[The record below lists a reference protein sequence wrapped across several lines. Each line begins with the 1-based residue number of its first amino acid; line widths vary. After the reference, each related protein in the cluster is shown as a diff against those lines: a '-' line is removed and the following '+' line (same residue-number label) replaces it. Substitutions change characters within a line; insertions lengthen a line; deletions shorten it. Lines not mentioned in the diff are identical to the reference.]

1 MGLTSSKTNNSTDS
15 NALKEHINQVFK
27 LNSVRSES
35 AITDTLG
42 YKNSTQQFT
51 GGSDSLNTDSL
62 TSLGISPGTAQ
73 APVFG
78 QRGGAAFVQYQNR
91 YKNFRL
97 EKLFQTGGA
106 DSDYT
111 ESLGYVDSE
120 KKEEDNIYVK
130 AGGSVGGLTDSS
142 EIEALRKILS
152 SSQQSKQTGGSR
164 SPYAKGVELSSTSS
178 QPIDFSALKGGN
190 VDSATSVDEK
200 PKDERRKRRDRRRR
214 SSSSTT
220 EELADDTTT
229 TSEEGTTET
238 TEDTTENEESITMAQ
253 GGGEDSSTESLS
265 ESASTLSTTESVE
278 KDDEDTES
286 SSHTSEEARR
296 RRRDDRRR
304 RERKSREDTTP
315 ETPSDSETQTGGRKK
330 KSKKQKKHKKMYSET
345 SHGSV
350 SEFNIVPF
358 YSSENSSEY
367 FRHMQNRNR
376 FA

>member
-120 KKEEDNIYVK
+120 KKEEDNIYV
-130 AGGSVGGLTDSS
+130 VGHFIRHIFDHNAELWS
-142 EIEALRKILS
+142 
-152 SSQQSKQTGGSR
+152 
-164 SPYAKGVELSSTSS
+164 YAYCPL
-178 QPIDFSALKGGN
+178 
-190 VDSATSVDEK
+190 
-200 PKDERRKRRDRRRR
+200 
-214 SSSSTT
+214 
-220 EELADDTTT
+220 
-229 TSEEGTTET
+229 
-238 TEDTTENEESITMAQ
+238 
-253 GGGEDSSTESLS
+253 
-265 ESASTLSTTESVE
+265 
-278 KDDEDTES
+278 
-286 SSHTSEEARR
+286 
-296 RRRDDRRR
+296 
-304 RERKSREDTTP
+304 
-315 ETPSDSETQTGGRKK
+315 
-330 KSKKQKKHKKMYSET
+330 
-345 SHGSV
+345 
-350 SEFNIVPF
+350 
-358 YSSENSSEY
+358 
-367 FRHMQNRNR
+367 FRNC
-376 FA
+376 F